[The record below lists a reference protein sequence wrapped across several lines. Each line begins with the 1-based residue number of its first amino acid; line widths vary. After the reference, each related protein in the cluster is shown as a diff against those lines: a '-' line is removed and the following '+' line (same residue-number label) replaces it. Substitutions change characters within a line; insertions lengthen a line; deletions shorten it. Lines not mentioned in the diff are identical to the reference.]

1 MSQQPP
7 SSVSPH
13 NGDGNPTS
21 GNFAL
26 TTLVM
31 AAAFMFLLAVILS
44 GRTIV
49 RTGEVAAD
57 FTVTPQPSPTVITS
71 LPTPVRVTYN
81 ARVVAEG
88 SSLFQTSCSAC
99 HGQAAQGVPGLGKN
113 LIESEFVHDMDD
125 EALLQFIIV
134 GRMPWDEA
142 NTTGI
147 AMPAKGG
154 NPALTDDN
162 LRSIIAYIRTASD
175 PSLVEVGGVD
185 TASLADVTEIRPTEP
200 WVSPLAKPEGAPTST
215 PYPPRP
221 FDAASAYALSC
232 SGCHGADGS
241 GTALN
246 GPALDVTDATALVDF
261 LMTVNASPNPLATFP
276 HPVFGEYPALNGEQ
290 LQILADY
297 IITLTTGR

>member
-1 MSQQPP
+1 MSQQSTSPVPP
-7 SSVSPH
+7 H
-13 NGDGNPTS
+13 EGNGRPTT

-31 AAAFMFLLAVILS
+31 AGAFMFLLAVILS
-44 GRTIV
+44 GRTVVQTTEIA
-49 RTGEVAAD
+49 GD
-57 FTVTPQPSPTVITS
+57 FTATPQPTPTVITS

-88 SSLFQTSCSAC
+88 SSLFQSNCSAC

-113 LIESEFVHDMDD
+113 LIESEFVHDLDD

-134 GRMPWDEA
+134 GRMPWDEG

-162 LRSIIAYIRTASD
+162 LHSIIAYIRSASD
-175 PSLVEVGGVD
+175 PSLVQVGGVD
-185 TASLADVTEIRPTEP
+185 TASSQGVIEIRPTEP
-200 WVSPLAKPEGAPTST
+200 WVSPLARPEGAPTST

-232 SGCHGADGS
+232 SGCHGANGS
-241 GTALN
+241 GTVFN
-246 GPALDVTDATALVDF
+246 GPALDVTDAAALVDF
-261 LMTVNASPNPLATFP
+261 LMTVNDSPDPVTAFP
-276 HPVFGEYPALNGEQ
+276 HPVFGEYPALNEEQ
-290 LQILADY
+290 IHTLADY